1 MADKENERPLLIGI
15 AGGTGSGK
23 TLVSNRIYEEL
34 GSKQVAIIEQDSY
47 YRDHSD
53 IPIDD
58 RNNRNFD
65 HPNAF
70 DFELMR
76 HQVEILMEGKA
87 VKVPI
92 YDYKTHTRKKQR
104 RIIKD
109 HVVIILEG
117 ILTLFDPGIRA
128 MMDIKVYIDTPSDT
142 RFIRRLNRDTNER
155 GRDIE
160 SVVKQYQESVRP
172 MHEQFVEP
180 TKAYADIL
188 IPGGGYN
195 NVAVDLLKT
204 KVSALLTERMNKV
217 KKSGK

>member
-1 MADKENERPLLIGI
+1 MADKGKEKPLLIGI

-34 GSKQVAIIEQDSY
+34 GSNQVAIIEQDSY

-76 HQVEILMEGKA
+76 HQIKKLMEGRA
-87 VKVPI
+87 VKVPV

-104 RIIKD
+104 RTVKD

-155 GRDIE
+155 GRDID

-180 TKAYADIL
+180 TKAYADII

-204 KVSALLTERMNKV
+204 KVSSLLTERMNKV

>member
-1 MADKENERPLLIGI
+1 MVNKENEKPLLIGI

-70 DFELMR
+70 DFDLMR
-76 HQVEILMEGKA
+76 NQVEKLMEGKA

-180 TKAYADIL
+180 TKAYADII

-217 KKSGK
+217 KNSGK

>member
-47 YRDHSD
+47 YRDQSD

-70 DFELMR
+70 DLELMR
-76 HQVEILMEGKA
+76 HQVEKLMEGKA
-87 VKVPI
+87 VKVPV

-104 RIIKD
+104 RIVKD

-160 SVVKQYQESVRP
+160 SVVKQYQESVKP

-204 KVSALLTERMNKV
+204 KVATLLAERMKKV

>member
-1 MADKENERPLLIGI
+1 MADKEKEKPLLIGI

-76 HQVEILMEGKA
+76 HQVEKLMEGTA

-180 TKAYADIL
+180 TKAYADII

-217 KKSGK
+217 KNSGK

>member
-1 MADKENERPLLIGI
+1 MADKGKEKPLLIGI

-76 HQVEILMEGKA
+76 HQIKKLMEGRA
-87 VKVPI
+87 VKVPV

-104 RIIKD
+104 RTVKD

-155 GRDIE
+155 GRDID

-180 TKAYADIL
+180 TKAYADII

-204 KVSALLTERMNKV
+204 KVSSLLTERKNKV

>member
-1 MADKENERPLLIGI
+1 MVNKENEKPLLIGI

-76 HQVEILMEGKA
+76 NQVEKLMEGKA

-180 TKAYADIL
+180 TKAYADII

-217 KKSGK
+217 KNSGK

>member
-1 MADKENERPLLIGI
+1 MSDKENERPLLIGI

-76 HQVEILMEGKA
+76 HQIKKLMEGRA
-87 VKVPI
+87 VKVPV

-104 RIIKD
+104 RTVKD

-155 GRDIE
+155 GRDID

-180 TKAYADIL
+180 TKAYADII

-204 KVSALLTERMNKV
+204 KVSSLLTERKNKV

>member
-1 MADKENERPLLIGI
+1 MADKGKERPLLIGI

-34 GSKQVAIIEQDSY
+34 GSNQVAIIEQDSY

-76 HQVEILMEGKA
+76 HQIEKLMEGKA
-87 VKVPI
+87 VKVPV

-104 RIIKD
+104 RIVKD

-204 KVSALLTERMNKV
+204 KVSALLTERKNKV